1 MREQHCH
8 HPFDI
13 ETSTFQFLDNYKT
26 LYIKLSLHHSKS
38 FHAAPT
44 RMQRVVIISENRII
58 LNKFFLRKLMFRH
71 TSKL

>member
-26 LYIKLSLHHSKS
+26 LYTKLSFHHGKS

-44 RMQRVVIISENRII
+44 LMQR
-58 LNKFFLRKLMFRH
+58 
-71 TSKL
+71 

>member
-26 LYIKLSLHHSKS
+26 LYINESSSQQVFSCRSNSNAK
-38 FHAAPT
+38 
-44 RMQRVVIISENRII
+44 VVIISENRII
-58 LNKFFLRKLMFRH
+58 LNKFFPRNIMFRH

>member
-26 LYIKLSLHHSKS
+26 LYIKLSLHHGKS

-44 RMQRVVIISENRII
+44 LMQW
-58 LNKFFLRKLMFRH
+58 
-71 TSKL
+71 

>member
-26 LYIKLSLHHSKS
+26 LYIKVESSSRQVFSCRSNSDAKI
-38 FHAAPT
+38 
-44 RMQRVVIISENRII
+44 VIISESHII
-58 LNKFFLRKLMFRH
+58 LNKF
-71 TSKL
+71 SKKNNVWAHE